1 MPTAKP
7 YETAA
12 LAAQV
17 RATWAFD
24 RLCDRLGDDSLG
36 DMADAILDAA
46 SRFAV
51 DVLAP
56 LNGAMDRDGCR
67 LEGGRVKT
75 APGHAAAYAAFCE
88 GGWPTLDKAVDYG
101 GQGLPLVIW
110 AAAQELFDRACVAFG
125 MLPSSQGAAV
135 RLLEA
140 HADEAIKA
148 EWLPK
153 LTSGAWASSIVISEA
168 DAGSD
173 VGRIRTHAEPLHDGR
188 WAITGEKTWITFAD
202 HDLTERIGHCILA
215 RTPGAAPGAAG
226 LSLFLVPSVLQD
238 GSRNAVQVRRLEEKM
253 GLHGSPTCAVGFEGA
268 IAQLIGRE
276 GRGLSQLFAMI
287 TQMRL
292 SVGVQGL
299 GVAAGAAETA
309 RAYAEERRQGGSP
322 DRPPV
327 TLTAHADIRR
337 LLLLGRARVETL
349 RGLIYAT
356 AVQADLAVL
365 ETDPAAK
372 AEAEAL
378 TAWLLPL
385 VKTLGGEAAFDTADE
400 AIQVMGGAGYVRDWP
415 AEQYLRDGR
424 VFTIYEG
431 ASGMQALD
439 LVHRRLW
446 RDEAKGLNAFLR
458 LARDEVGRAEAALQR
473 QALESA
479 LDCLDSAADHL
490 RRWRNTPWDA
500 EAGAFAFLQLAG
512 LCATGWIAL
521 RLVRLGDDGLKAAGG
536 YWLSDLAPRASLEHA
551 RILGGG
557 QGLQAFSALTA
568 S

>member
-1 MPTAKP
+1 MPIAKP

-12 LAAQV
+12 LVAQV

-36 DMADAILDAA
+36 DMAEAILEAA
-46 SRFAV
+46 SRFASE
-51 DVLAP
+51 VLTP
-56 LNGAMDRDGCR
+56 LNPAMDREGCR
-67 LEGGRVKT
+67 IEDGRVKT
-75 APGHAAAYAAFCE
+75 ATGHAEAYAAFRD
-88 GGWPTLDKAVDYG
+88 GGWPTLEKSVDHG
-101 GQGLPLVIW
+101 GQGLPLLLW

-153 LTSGAWASSIVISEA
+153 LTSGEWASSIIISEVE
-168 DAGSD
+168 AGSD
-173 VGRIRTHAEPLHDGR
+173 VGRIRTQAQTSADGR
-188 WAITGEKTWITFAD
+188 WAITGEKNWITFAD
-202 HDLTERIGHCILA
+202 HDLTERIGHCVLA
-215 RTPGAAPGAAG
+215 RTPGAAQGAAG
-226 LSLFLVPSVLQD
+226 LSLFLVPSVLED

-268 IAQLIGRE
+268 TAQLIGRE

-309 RAYAEERRQGGSP
+309 RAYAEERRQGGAP
-322 DRPPV
+322 DRQPV
-327 TLTAHADIRR
+327 TLDAHADIRR

-349 RGLIYAT
+349 RGLVYAT
-356 AVQADLAVL
+356 AVQADLAML
-365 ETDPAAK
+365 ERDPAAR

-378 TAWLLPL
+378 TAWFLPL
-385 VKTLGGEAAFDTADE
+385 VKTLGGEAAFDTANE

-415 AEQYLRDGR
+415 VEQYLRDGR

-458 LARDEVGRAEAALQR
+458 LARDEIELAEAGPPR
-473 QALESA
+473 QALASA
-479 LDCLDSAADHL
+479 LDCLDSAADQL
-490 RRWRNTPWDA
+490 RRWRNKPWDA

-521 RLVRLGDDGLKAAGG
+521 RLIRLGDDGLRAAGG
-536 YWLSDLAPRASLEHA
+536 YWLSDLAPRASLEYA
-551 RILGGG
+551 RILAGG
-557 QGLQAFSALTA
+557 QGLAAFAALA
-568 S
+568 AG